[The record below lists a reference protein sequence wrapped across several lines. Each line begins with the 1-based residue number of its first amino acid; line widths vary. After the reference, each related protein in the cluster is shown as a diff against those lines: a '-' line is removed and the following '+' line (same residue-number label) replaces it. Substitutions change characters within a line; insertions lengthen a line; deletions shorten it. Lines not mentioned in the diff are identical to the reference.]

1 VSKINLGFWK
11 IVVSFVMKS
20 ILFIVGIVLV
30 VVVLVIVWQL
40 NRVEDRQPVPSPSS
54 VPVTEPVKPSQSV
67 QVPESVDGAVE
78 SQYKIP
84 RTVRYR
90 FTLKNT
96 GNRLLD
102 KAEFWTYAPVKQTA
116 TQQVM
121 RIDASHAHE
130 ILTDSL
136 GNQVLHFVLAN
147 IPPYASKLVTITV
160 ELMLAQGVN
169 SIQENQMQWFLA
181 EEPFVEISHPEI
193 QRLANRLKTT
203 DDLRTSRRIFNWVAR
218 HIQYAGYIRDN
229 RGALYALQQQRGDC
243 TEYMY
248 LFIALARVNG
258 IAARG
263 LGGYVYADDAILKPD
278 DYHNW
283 AEFYWADK
291 WQLADPQNKVF
302 MEKQSNYIAM
312 RVISE
317 RSEIASSHR
326 FWYSGEGLSVRM
338 N

>member
-1 VSKINLGFWK
+1 MKTIVSL
-11 IVVSFVMKS
+11 VMKT
-20 ILFIVGIVLV
+20 ILFTVGILLI
-30 VVVLVIVWQL
+30 VVVLAIVWQFK
-40 NRVEDRQPVPSPSS
+40 RADDSPPVPSPLE
-54 VPVTEPVKPSQSV
+54 PVTEPIQPSQSV
-67 QVPESVDGAVE
+67 QESEPVKRAVQ

-96 GNRLLD
+96 SNRLLE

-116 TQQVM
+116 TQQVTG
-121 RIDASHAHE
+121 INASHAHE
-130 ILTDSL
+130 LLTDNL
-136 GNQVLHFVLAN
+136 GNQVLHFVLTH
-147 IPPYASKLVTITV
+147 IPPYASKLVTITA
-160 ELMLAQGVN
+160 ELMLAQETN
-169 SIQENQMQWFLA
+169 PIQETHQQWFLM

-193 QRLANRLKTT
+193 QRVANRLKTT
-203 DDLRTSRRIFNWVAR
+203 DDLRTSRKIFHWVAR

-248 LFIALARVNG
+248 LFTALARANG
-258 IAARG
+258 IPARG

-302 MEKQSNYIAM
+302 MDKQMNYIAM
-312 RVISE
+312 RIISE
-317 RSEIASSHR
+317 YSDIASSHR

>member
-1 VSKINLGFWK
+1 
-11 IVVSFVMKS
+11 MKTF
-20 ILFIVGIVLV
+20 LFIVGIVLV
-30 VVVLVIVWQL
+30 VVALAIVWQL
-40 NRVEDRQPVPSPSS
+40 KLAEDRQPVPSSSS
-54 VPVTEPVKPSQSV
+54 VSEPVKEPIGNVEPSQSV
-67 QVPESVDGAVE
+67 QVPESVEETVKSRYE
-78 SQYKIP
+78 IP

-96 GNRLLD
+96 SNRLLD
-102 KAEFWTYAPVKQTA
+102 KADFWTYAPVKQTA

-130 ILTDSL
+130 ILTDRL
-136 GNQVLHFVLAN
+136 GNQVLHFVLTN
-147 IPPYASKLVTITV
+147 IPPYASKLVSVTA
-160 ELMLAQGVN
+160 ELMLAKEVINLIPKNHQ
-169 SIQENQMQWFLA
+169 QWFLA

-193 QRLANRLKTT
+193 QRIAKRLKTT
-203 DDLRTSRRIFNWVAR
+203 DDLRTSRKIFNWVAR

-263 LGGYVYADDAILKPD
+263 LGGYVYADDAILKAD

-312 RVISE
+312 RIISE
-317 RSEIASSHR
+317 HSEIVRSHR

>member
-1 VSKINLGFWK
+1 MKTFLFTVGILL
-11 IVVSFVMKS
+11 IVVA
-20 ILFIVGIVLV
+20 LA
-30 VVVLVIVWQL
+30 IVWPL
-40 NRVEDRQPVPSPSS
+40 KRADEGPPVPSSFP
-54 VPVTEPVKPSQSV
+54 PMTEPIKPSQSV
-67 QVPESVDGAVE
+67 QEPPVDGTV
-78 SQYKIP
+78 QNPYKIP

-90 FTLKNT
+90 FTLTNT
-96 GNRLLD
+96 GNRLLEN
-102 KAEFWTYAPVKQTA
+102 AEFWTYAPVKQTA

-121 RIDASHAHE
+121 RINASPAHE

-136 GNQVLHFVLAN
+136 GNQVLHFTLIN
-147 IPPYASKLVTITV
+147 IPPYASKLVTITA
-160 ELMLAQGVN
+160 ELMLAQN
-169 SIQENQMQWFLA
+169 INPIPENHQQWFLA

-193 QRLANRLKTT
+193 QRLAKRLKTT
-203 DDLRTSRRIFNWVAR
+203 DDLRTSRQIFNWVAR

-248 LFIALARVNG
+248 LFTALARVNG

-263 LGGYVYADDAILKPD
+263 IGGYVYADDAILKPD

-302 MEKQSNYIAM
+302 MDKQMNYIAM
-312 RVISE
+312 RIISE
-317 RSEIASSHR
+317 HSKIARSHR